1 MLAPLTLTAQ
11 AGAIKITE
19 TQLASFD
26 IQAEDARG
34 DLETFGPWH
43 LPIRFRALAVSYV
56 FSPNHWAET
65 VTLTVTLYG
74 LRTMYHLRQSGYCLE
89 GRVSVGGH
97 KRRGFTSS
105 QLWEL
110 PDGRLIQTEIIHVCG
125 KM

>member
-1 MLAPLTLTAQ
+1 MQPAPLTLPAQ

-19 TQLASFD
+19 AQLASFG
-26 IQAEDARG
+26 IQAEDTRG

-43 LPIRFRALAVSYV
+43 LPVRFRALAVSYV

-65 VTLTVTLYG
+65 VTLYG
-74 LRTMYHLRQSGYCLE
+74 VRTMGKLKESGYCLE
-89 GRVSVGGH
+89 GRVSVEGR

-110 PDGRLIQTEIIHVCG
+110 PGGRLIETATIHVCN
-125 KM
+125 